1 MRAIVRRFGPT
12 MTLLGIMVLGV
23 ARAEAGFLGLT
34 VHGEYL
40 FPDGATVYQ
49 DLGNQI
55 ITPGFTFDFSAAA
68 VLVHVDDDSI
78 VTDYGGT
85 AFSAA
90 YNGVRLT
97 VVGPDPGITA
107 VNIDPTSIAG
117 FDPSRLSF
125 TSNSVAE
132 NYQGLFSTGASSI
145 ILHVQFPGSS
155 VPEPPGLAM
164 TALGLVL
171 VAGWARL
178 RRAGTSPTGAA
189 CPLGLV
195 M

>member
-12 MTLLGIMVLGV
+12 MTFLGIMVLGA
-23 ARAEAGFLGLT
+23 ARADAGFLGLT

-49 DLGNQI
+49 DLGSQI
-55 ITPGFTFDFSAAA
+55 ITPGFTFNFSTAG

-78 VTDYGGT
+78 VTDYSGT

-90 YNGVRLT
+90 YNGFRLT

-107 VNIDPTSIAG
+107 VTIDPTSIAG
-117 FDPSRLSF
+117 FDPSRMSF

-132 NYQGLFSTGASSI
+132 NYQGLFGTGAPASSSMCNS
-145 ILHVQFPGSS
+145 PGSS

-164 TALGLVL
+164 AALGLVL

-189 CPLGLV
+189 CPPGLV